1 MKIPFNVD
9 SFPDAKPGDI
19 VDLVA
24 SGVVSDDGKVIKITS
39 IEDTEIDEDDDDD
52 DDEDDE
58 EGKGK
63 ETEEVTE
70 ETETTGPPADLSMA
84 MEQFAK
90 QA

>member
-1 MKIPFNVD
+1 MKIPFNKD
-9 SFPDAKPGDI
+9 GFPDAKPGDI

-39 IEDTEIDEDDDDD
+39 IEDTEIDEDDDE
-52 DDEDDE
+52 DDED
-58 EGKGK
+58 GKGK
-63 ETEEVTE
+63 GTEEVTE
-70 ETETTGPPADLSMA
+70 ETETTGAPADLSMA

>member
-39 IEDTEIDEDDDDD
+39 IEDTEIDEDDDE
-52 DDEDDE
+52 EDDE

>member
-39 IEDTEIDEDDDDD
+39 IEDTEIDEDDDE
-52 DDEDDE
+52 EDDE
-58 EGKGK
+58 KGKGK

-70 ETETTGPPADLSMA
+70 ETETTGSPADLSMA